1 MGACPQDALLKN
13 EKALLCV
20 IIILILLVTVSTS
33 LTICQFLATKR
44 ILINYVNTKQQE
56 DCRNESYTP
65 AHVRDTI
72 QFVNEKK
79 Q

>member
-1 MGACPQDALLKN
+1 MGACPQDALLQN

-44 ILINYVNTKQQE
+44 ILKKYVNTNQQE
-56 DCRNESYTP
+56 DFRNESYTP

-72 QFVNEKK
+72 QFVNEKN

>member
-1 MGACPQDALLKN
+1 MITCPQNALLQN
-13 EKALLCV
+13 GKALLCV

-33 LTICQFLATKR
+33 LTICQFFATKR
-44 ILINYVNTKQQE
+44 ILKNYVNTKQQD